1 MGSADIAKVQ
11 PVQSSAHVS
20 EGWGTKGDKEQHP
33 GRDNL
38 STVDSKNEAKQMI
51 EKHTIEVINLENK
64 LKNEETNHI
73 KEVLADYED
82 RKTKA
87 VEQEKVALSKLL
99 AMTDER
105 NKIDAVA
112 KSAEHLENVLAAIE
126 EEKTEAVKK
135 VIEKL
140 VDKRLTAKSVLMK

>member
-1 MGSADIAKVQ
+1 MAEVQ
-11 PVQSSAHVS
+11 PVQSSAKVS
-20 EGWGTKGDKEQHP
+20 EGWGTKAEGEQHP
-33 GRDNL
+33 GGDNL
-38 STVDSKNEAKQMI
+38 STADSKNEVKQMI
-51 EKHTIEVINLENK
+51 EKHTIEVINLESK
-64 LKNEETNHI
+64 LKNEETSHI

-87 VEQEKVALSKLL
+87 VECEKESLSKLL
-99 AMTDER
+99 TMTDER

-112 KSAEHLENVLAAIE
+112 NSAQRLESVLATIE

-140 VDKRLTAKSVLMK
+140 VDERLAAKSALMK